1 MEEEGKREEMQQEQ
15 SGSRY
20 IRIKRFPFIMGIFLL
35 IFLTAGITLT
45 ALTFGDKKQVQPIS
59 RDRQEF
65 NKLYSTYDTLNK
77 QYYTKIDQKK
87 LIDGAIKGMI
97 TSLDDPYT
105 DYMDEDQAKNF
116 HETISSSFEGIGA
129 EVQQKGNQ
137 ISIVSPI
144 KGSPAEQAGL
154 KPNDIV
160 LSVDGKKLEGMT
172 ANEAVLLIR
181 GKKGTKV
188 DLLIQREGTS
198 QPISVSITRDTIP
211 IETVYAKMDKDKIAR
226 IQITSFSERTG
237 DELEKAINDMKKQ
250 GMKGMV
256 LDLRQNPGGLLDQ
269 ALQIASLFVPKDEI
283 VFQVED
289 REGHKQIA
297 KSKNTGGKP
306 DYPVV
311 VLVDEGSASASEIV
325 AAALKESADIPLVG
339 VKTFGKGTVQT
350 TEDFKDGSNVKYTM
364 AKWLTPKGNWIHRKG
379 INPDIEVKLPA
390 YANLP
395 MLSPDKALTINN
407 SSAEIK
413 TAEQMLSA
421 VGYNPGK
428 TDGYFDQ
435 ELQVS
440 VKKFQQDS
448 KLPQTGIIEGKTT
461 LALMTKLREKILAHD
476 VQLEKAEEAVKGKIA
491 K

>member
-1 MEEEGKREEMQQEQ
+1 MQQEQ